1 VRPPIIGWTSSRFTR
16 RCSRVSSNG
25 ELKQGY
31 LSESELHREKYDLI
45 KAKIR
50 LSEAKVAAGK

>member
-1 VRPPIIGWTSSRFTR
+1 M
-16 RCSRVSSNG
+16 SSNG